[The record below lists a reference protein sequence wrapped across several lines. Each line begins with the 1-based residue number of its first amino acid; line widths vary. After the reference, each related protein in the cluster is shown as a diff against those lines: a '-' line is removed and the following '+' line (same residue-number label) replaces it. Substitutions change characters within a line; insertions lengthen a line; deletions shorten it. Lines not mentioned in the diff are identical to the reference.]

1 MINIQ
6 IDLTK
11 PGYEELSEL
20 LSSYAEGDSVM
31 MENVEGR
38 IVSAGQDFVEV
49 EVERLDIEDYMYDV
63 PVSGGPDMGV
73 APEGPD
79 ALA

>member
-11 PGYEELSEL
+11 PGYEELGEL

-38 IVSAGQDFVEV
+38 VISASQDFVEIQV
-49 EVERLDIEDYMYDV
+49 EHLDIEDYMYDV
-63 PVSGGPDMGV
+63 PVSGGPDIGGV
-73 APEGPD
+73 PEGPD